1 MASKNKTYI
10 QKALDTLF
18 KPYEDALSNFRNF
31 DASDIENLRKKA
43 NAAIL
48 NNESEYKTQVEER
61 LQTLANKIASKEAKE
76 EAKLEKDYQKNF
88 EDTEVSIYKLL
99 TGKIK
104 LNKEPADKAFRN
116 GKVKGLAVGLATVAA
131 VSTISVSLVS
141 CGNQMSEEP
150 TVAVETTEQTVLPTE
165 EAALEVETIDE
176 KEQEAIASLN
186 EFSSIISENTSNSM
200 NSMLAN
206 GVRMVDFENLT
217 EDQQKDLIAGMGL
230 QYYLVANIDDITT
243 LEYANFMQEQPEAVA
258 DNDDLLYNFR
268 VMNELLRDQIEV
280 CTSDN
285 KIDFSNIYQNELDTK
300 LLNDAVDILARFNT
314 ASTKKEQKEISKEFY
329 SYVYN
334 LVNNT
339 NQLQYSNSA
348 LATFINSEFAAWKT
362 LTKSSGYGYGYYPD
376 DELEAELLTVISKCG
391 MSNGEKANVN
401 IADETKMTLESIN
414 ITRVS
419 STLKS
424 RKENIPTLV
433 ATEMLYYSEDAS
445 YGNLKQSIMEKI
457 DLSKYHKLESYEDK
471 KTAKILAT
479 KPQTHANDSRVANG
493 HGGTIANS
501 QFQEYGINPS
511 NPNAKQQLEEK
522 VQESYKETIVNKN
535 SNGDV
540 IDSSQAE
547 AWAKQGAI
555 DANNGTR
562 NSNVPSIYQDA
573 YSSGWNAANSSKQE
587 ADKNTTSSTTYEEVK
602 NGSTTETITDET
614 YEGFKGTAPTPSPD
628 TTIPEPSV
636 PDSSNSN
643 NNIESNTTFVPV
655 TNGET
660 TETVIEETTTGFADT
675 ANAAREIQV
684 GTLTR
689 EEKIQTYKD
698 IKDLIQ
704 MISDSFDDTLN
715 IYDEMENHMSK

>member
-31 DASDIENLRKKA
+31 DASDIENLRKKV

-165 EAALEVETIDE
+165 EASLEVETIDE
-176 KEQEAIASLN
+176 KEQEAMASLN

-243 LEYANFMQEQPEAVA
+243 LEYANFMQEQSGAVL
-258 DNDDLLYNFR
+258 DNNTLIYNFR
-268 VMNELLRDQIEV
+268 NMNVLLKQQMLV
-280 CTSDN
+280 CSPDN
-285 KIDFSNIYQNELDTK
+285 KIDFSNVYQKELDAK
-300 LLNDAVDILARFNT
+300 LLNDGADILARLNT
-314 ASTKKEQKEISKEFY
+314 ASASDRKNISKEFY
-329 SYVYN
+329 DYVQST
-334 LVNNT
+334 LLDNT
-339 NQLQYSNSA
+339 DKLQYSNSA
-348 LATFINSEFAAWKT
+348 LATFINSEFGAWT
-362 LTKSSGYGYGYYPD
+362 ELTKSSGYKKGYYPD
-376 DELEAELLTVISKCG
+376 DELEAKVMTVVSNCG
-391 MSNGEKANVN
+391 MSNGEKVDLD
-401 IADETKMTLESIN
+401 IHDETKTSLESIN
-414 ITRVS
+414 VINVL
-419 STLKS
+419 STLDA

-493 HGGTIANS
+493 QGGTIANS

-643 NNIESNTTFVPV
+643 DNIKSDTTFVPV

-660 TETVIEETTTGFADT
+660 TETVIEETTTGFADK

-689 EEKIQTYKD
+689 EDKIQTYKD

>member
-1 MASKNKTYI
+1 MISCEK
-10 QKALDTLF
+10 
-18 KPYEDALSNFRNF
+18 
-31 DASDIENLRKKA
+31 LRGG
-43 NAAIL
+43 
-48 NNESEYKTQVEER
+48 
-61 LQTLANKIASKEAKE
+61 AKE

-116 GKVKGLAVGLATVAA
+116 GKVKGLTVGFATVAA

-186 EFSSIISENTSNSM
+186 EFTSIISENTSNSM

-243 LEYANFMQEQPEAVA
+243 LEYANFMQEQSGAVL
-258 DNDDLLYNFR
+258 DNNTLIYNFR
-268 VMNELLRDQIEV
+268 NMNVLLKQQMLV
-280 CTSDN
+280 CSPDN
-285 KIDFSNIYQNELDTK
+285 KIDFSNVYQKELDAK
-300 LLNDAVDILARFNT
+300 LLNDGADILARLNT
-314 ASTKKEQKEISKEFY
+314 ASASDRKNISKEFY
-329 SYVYN
+329 DYVQST
-334 LVNNT
+334 LLDNT
-339 NQLQYSNSA
+339 DKLQYSNSA
-348 LATFINSEFAAWKT
+348 LATFINSEFGAWT
-362 LTKSSGYGYGYYPD
+362 ELTKSSGYKKGYYPD
-376 DELEAELLTVISKCG
+376 DELEAKVMTVVSNCG
-391 MSNGEKANVN
+391 MSNGEKVDLD
-401 IADETKMTLESIN
+401 IHDETKTSLESIN
-414 ITRVS
+414 VINVL
-419 STLKS
+419 STLDA

>member
-1 MASKNKTYI
+1 MN
-10 QKALDTLF
+10 
-18 KPYEDALSNFRNF
+18 
-31 DASDIENLRKKA
+31 
-43 NAAIL
+43 
-48 NNESEYKTQVEER
+48 V
-61 LQTLANKIASKEAKE
+61 
-76 EAKLEKDYQKNF
+76 
-88 EDTEVSIYKLL
+88 LL
-99 TGKIK
+99 KQQM
-104 LNKEPADKAFRN
+104 
-116 GKVKGLAVGLATVAA
+116 
-131 VSTISVSLVS
+131 LVCS
-141 CGNQMSEEP
+141 P
-150 TVAVETTEQTVLPTE
+150 
-165 EAALEVETIDE
+165 
-176 KEQEAIASLN
+176 
-186 EFSSIISENTSNSM
+186 
-200 NSMLAN
+200 
-206 GVRMVDFENLT
+206 
-217 EDQQKDLIAGMGL
+217 
-230 QYYLVANIDDITT
+230 
-243 LEYANFMQEQPEAVA
+243 
-258 DNDDLLYNFR
+258 
-268 VMNELLRDQIEV
+268 
-280 CTSDN
+280 DN
-285 KIDFSNIYQNELDTK
+285 KIDFSNVYQKELDAK
-300 LLNDAVDILARFNT
+300 LLNDGADILARLNT
-314 ASTKKEQKEISKEFY
+314 ASASDRKNISKEFY
-329 SYVYN
+329 DYVQST
-334 LVNNT
+334 LLDNT
-339 NQLQYSNSA
+339 DKLQYSNSA
-348 LATFINSEFAAWKT
+348 LATFINSEFGAWT
-362 LTKSSGYGYGYYPD
+362 ELTKSSGYKKGYYPD
-376 DELEAELLTVISKCG
+376 DELEAKVMTVVSNCG
-391 MSNGEKANVN
+391 MSNGEKVDLD
-401 IADETKMTLESIN
+401 IHDETKTSLESIN
-414 ITRVS
+414 VINVL
-419 STLKS
+419 STLDA
-424 RKENIPTLV
+424 RKENIPTLI

-493 HGGTIANS
+493 QGGTIANS

-614 YEGFKGTAPTPSPD
+614 YEGFKETAPTPSPD

-643 NNIESNTTFVPV
+643 DNIESNTTFVPV

-689 EEKIQTYKD
+689 EDKIQTYKD

>member
-186 EFSSIISENTSNSM
+186 EFTSIISENTSNSM

-243 LEYANFMQEQPEAVA
+243 LEYANFMQEQSGAVL
-258 DNDDLLYNFR
+258 DNNTLIYNFR
-268 VMNELLRDQIEV
+268 NMNVLLKQQMLV
-280 CTSDN
+280 CSPDN
-285 KIDFSNIYQNELDTK
+285 KIDFSNVYQKELDAK
-300 LLNDAVDILARFNT
+300 LLNDGADILARLNT
-314 ASTKKEQKEISKEFY
+314 ASASDRKNISKEFY
-329 SYVYN
+329 DYVQST
-334 LVNNT
+334 LLDNT
-339 NQLQYSNSA
+339 DKLQYSNSA
-348 LATFINSEFAAWKT
+348 LATFINSEFGAWT
-362 LTKSSGYGYGYYPD
+362 ELTKSSGYKKGYYPD
-376 DELEAELLTVISKCG
+376 DELEAKVMTVVSNCG
-391 MSNGEKANVN
+391 MSNGEKVDLD
-401 IADETKMTLESIN
+401 IHDETKTSLESIN
-414 ITRVS
+414 VINVL
-419 STLKS
+419 STLDA

-675 ANAAREIQV
+675 ANAARKIQV

-689 EEKIQTYKD
+689 EDKIQTYKD

>member
-1 MASKNKTYI
+1 
-10 QKALDTLF
+10 
-18 KPYEDALSNFRNF
+18 
-31 DASDIENLRKKA
+31 
-43 NAAIL
+43 
-48 NNESEYKTQVEER
+48 
-61 LQTLANKIASKEAKE
+61 
-76 EAKLEKDYQKNF
+76 
-88 EDTEVSIYKLL
+88 
-99 TGKIK
+99 
-104 LNKEPADKAFRN
+104 
-116 GKVKGLAVGLATVAA
+116 
-131 VSTISVSLVS
+131 
-141 CGNQMSEEP
+141 MSEEP

-176 KEQEAIASLN
+176 KEQEAMASLN

-243 LEYANFMQEQPEAVA
+243 LEYANFMQEQSGAVL
-258 DNDDLLYNFR
+258 DNNTLIYNFR
-268 VMNELLRDQIEV
+268 NMNVLLKQQMLV
-280 CTSDN
+280 CSPDN
-285 KIDFSNIYQNELDTK
+285 KIDFSNVYQKKLDAK
-300 LLNDAVDILARFNT
+300 LLNDGADILARLNT
-314 ASTKKEQKEISKEFY
+314 ASASDRKNISKEFY
-329 SYVYN
+329 DYVQST
-334 LVNNT
+334 LLDNT
-339 NQLQYSNSA
+339 DKLQYSNSA
-348 LATFINSEFAAWKT
+348 LATFINSEFGAWT
-362 LTKSSGYGYGYYPD
+362 ELTKSSGYKKGYYPD
-376 DELEAELLTVISKCG
+376 DELEAKVMTVVSNCG
-391 MSNGEKANVN
+391 MSNGEKVDLD
-401 IADETKMTLESIN
+401 IHDETKTSLESIN
-414 ITRVS
+414 VINVL
-419 STLKS
+419 STLDA

-493 HGGTIANS
+493 QGGTIANS

-675 ANAAREIQV
+675 ANAARKIQV

-689 EEKIQTYKD
+689 EDKIQTYKD

-704 MISDSFDDTLN
+704 MISNSFDDTLN

>member
-165 EAALEVETIDE
+165 EVALEVETIDE

-243 LEYANFMQEQPEAVA
+243 LEYANFMQEQSGAVL
-258 DNDDLLYNFR
+258 DNNTLIYNFR
-268 VMNELLRDQIEV
+268 NMNVLLKQQMLV
-280 CTSDN
+280 CSPDN
-285 KIDFSNIYQNELDTK
+285 KIDFSNVYQKELDAK
-300 LLNDAVDILARFNT
+300 LLNDGADILARLNT
-314 ASTKKEQKEISKEFY
+314 ASSSDRKNISKEFY
-329 SYVYN
+329 DYVQST
-334 LVNNT
+334 LLDNT
-339 NQLQYSNSA
+339 DKLQYSNSA
-348 LATFINSEFAAWKT
+348 LATFINSEFGAWT
-362 LTKSSGYGYGYYPD
+362 ELTKSSGYKKGYYPD
-376 DELEAELLTVISKCG
+376 DELEAKVMTVVSNCG
-391 MSNGEKANVN
+391 MSNGEKVDLD
-401 IADETKMTLESIN
+401 IHDETKTSLESIN
-414 ITRVS
+414 VINVL
-419 STLKS
+419 STLDA

-445 YGNLKQSIMEKI
+445 YGNLKQSIIEKI

-471 KTAKILAT
+471 KTSKILAT
-479 KPQTHANDSRVANG
+479 KPQTHVNDSKVSNG
-493 HGGTIANS
+493 KGGTIANS

-511 NPNAKQQLEEK
+511 DPNAKQQLEEK

-562 NSNVPSIYQDA
+562 NSNVPSIYQEA
-573 YSSGWNAANSSKQE
+573 YSNGWNAANSSKQE
-587 ADKNTTSSTTYEEVK
+587 AEKNTTSSTTYEEVK

-614 YEGFKGTAPTPSPD
+614 YEGFKETAPTPSPD

-643 NNIESNTTFVPV
+643 DNIESNTTFVPV
-655 TNGET
+655 TNGKT

-689 EEKIQTYKD
+689 EDKIQTYKD

-704 MISDSFDDTLN
+704 MISNSFDDTLN

>member
-165 EAALEVETIDE
+165 EVALEVETIDE
-176 KEQEAIASLN
+176 KEQEANAALN
-186 EFSSIISENTSNSM
+186 EFASIISENTANSI
-200 NSMLAN
+200 NSMLAS

-217 EDQQKDLIAGMGL
+217 EDQQKDLIASMGL

-243 LEYANFMQEQPEAVA
+243 LEYANFMQEQSGAVL
-258 DNDDLLYNFR
+258 DNNTLIYNFR
-268 VMNELLRDQIEV
+268 NMNVLLKQQMLV
-280 CTSDN
+280 CSPDN
-285 KIDFSNIYQNELDTK
+285 KIDFSNVYQKELDAK
-300 LLNDAVDILARFNT
+300 LLNDGADILARLNT
-314 ASTKKEQKEISKEFY
+314 ASASDRKNISKEFY
-329 SYVYN
+329 DYVQST
-334 LVNNT
+334 LLDNT
-339 NQLQYSNSA
+339 DKLQYSNSA
-348 LATFINSEFAAWKT
+348 LATFINSEFGAWT
-362 LTKSSGYGYGYYPD
+362 ELTKSSGYKKGYYPD
-376 DELEAELLTVISKCG
+376 DELEAKVMTVVSNCG
-391 MSNGEKANVN
+391 MSNGEKVDLD
-401 IADETKMTLESIN
+401 IHDETKTSLESIN
-414 ITRVS
+414 VINVL
-419 STLKS
+419 STLDA

-445 YGNLKQSIMEKI
+445 YGNLKQSIIEKI

-471 KTAKILAT
+471 KTSKILAT
-479 KPQTHANDSRVANG
+479 KPQIHVNDSKVSNG
-493 HGGTIANS
+493 KGGTIANS

-511 NPNAKQQLEEK
+511 DPNAKQQLEEK

-547 AWAKQGAI
+547 AWARQGAI

-562 NSNVPSIYQDA
+562 NSNVPSIYQEA
-573 YSSGWNAANSSKQE
+573 YSNGWNAANSSKQE
-587 ADKNTTSSTTYEEVK
+587 AEKNTTSSTTYEEVK

-614 YEGFKGTAPTPSPD
+614 YEGFKETAPTPSPD

-643 NNIESNTTFVPV
+643 DNIESNTTFVPV

-689 EEKIQTYKD
+689 EDKIQTYKD

-704 MISDSFDDTLN
+704 MISNSFDDTLN

>member
-165 EAALEVETIDE
+165 EASLEVETIDE
-176 KEQEAIASLN
+176 KEQEAMASLN

-243 LEYANFMQEQPEAVA
+243 LEYANFMQEQSGAVL
-258 DNDDLLYNFR
+258 DNNTLIYNFR
-268 VMNELLRDQIEV
+268 NMNVLLKQQMLV
-280 CTSDN
+280 CSPDN
-285 KIDFSNIYQNELDTK
+285 KIDFSNVYQKELDAK
-300 LLNDAVDILARFNT
+300 LLNDGADILARLNT
-314 ASTKKEQKEISKEFY
+314 ASASDRKNISKEFY
-329 SYVYN
+329 DYVQST
-334 LVNNT
+334 LLDNT
-339 NQLQYSNSA
+339 DKLQYSNSA
-348 LATFINSEFAAWKT
+348 LATFINSEFGAWT
-362 LTKSSGYGYGYYPD
+362 ELTKSSGYKKGYYPD
-376 DELEAELLTVISKCG
+376 DELEAKVMTVVSNCG
-391 MSNGEKANVN
+391 MSNGEKVDLD
-401 IADETKMTLESIN
+401 IHDETKTSLESIN
-414 ITRVS
+414 VINVL
-419 STLKS
+419 STLDA

-493 HGGTIANS
+493 QGGTIANS

-643 NNIESNTTFVPV
+643 DNIKSDTTFVPV

-660 TETVIEETTTGFADT
+660 TETVIEETTTGFADK

-689 EEKIQTYKD
+689 EDKIQTYKD

>member
-61 LQTLANKIASKEAKE
+61 LQTLANKIASKEARE

-165 EAALEVETIDE
+165 EAALEVETIYE

-186 EFSSIISENTSNSM
+186 EFTSIISENTSNSM

-243 LEYANFMQEQPEAVA
+243 LEYANFMQEQSGAVL
-258 DNDDLLYNFR
+258 DNNTLIYNFR
-268 VMNELLRDQIEV
+268 NMNVLLKQQMLV
-280 CTSDN
+280 CSPDN
-285 KIDFSNIYQNELDTK
+285 KIDFSNVYQKKLDAK
-300 LLNDAVDILARFNT
+300 LLNDGADILARLNT
-314 ASTKKEQKEISKEFY
+314 ASASDRKNISKEFY
-329 SYVYN
+329 DYVQST
-334 LVNNT
+334 LLDNT
-339 NQLQYSNSA
+339 DKLQYSNSA
-348 LATFINSEFAAWKT
+348 LATFINSEFGAWT
-362 LTKSSGYGYGYYPD
+362 ELTKSSGYKKGYYPD
-376 DELEAELLTVISKCG
+376 DELEAKVMTVVSNCG
-391 MSNGEKANVN
+391 MSNGEKVDLD
-401 IADETKMTLESIN
+401 IHDETKTSLESIN
-414 ITRVS
+414 VINVL
-419 STLKS
+419 STLDA

-493 HGGTIANS
+493 QGGTIANS

-684 GTLTR
+684 RTLTR
-689 EEKIQTYKD
+689 EDKIQTYKD

-715 IYDEMENHMSK
+715 IYDEMGNHMSK